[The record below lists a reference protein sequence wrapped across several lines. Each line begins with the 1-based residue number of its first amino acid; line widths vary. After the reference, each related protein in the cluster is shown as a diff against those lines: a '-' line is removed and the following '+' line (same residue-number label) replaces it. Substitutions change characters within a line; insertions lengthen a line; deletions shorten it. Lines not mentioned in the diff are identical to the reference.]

1 MSFSLTPGGPNMDAI
16 ALNNKGVQLLN
27 AEDFAGALGA
37 FEACL
42 RIKRAA
48 YPPPSIHVC
57 LSLSGLA
64 DAHLGLAAG
73 AKGTDAGRRA
83 LAAARGAAEEHL
95 ALATAL
101 KSPEQQRIAR
111 EVLADVAKAEG
122 GARPPRDPAADSL
135 QPTVFTSGG
144 GTVTSEPPT
153 RRCFADACAATED
166 LKVCTRCERVY
177 YCSVACQRA
186 SWPEHKPLCV
196 RPG

>member
-1 MSFSLTPGGPNMDAI
+1 
-16 ALNNKGVQLLN
+16 VQQLN
-27 AEDFAGALGA
+27 AKDFAGALA
-37 FEACL
+37 SFEQCL
-42 RIKRAA
+42 RLKRAA
-48 YPPPSIHVC
+48 YPSPSIHVC

-73 AKGTDAGRRA
+73 ARGTAAGARA
-83 LAAARGAAEEHL
+83 LAAARAAAEEHL

-111 EVLADVAKAEG
+111 EVLADVCKAEG
-122 GARPPRDPAADSL
+122 GARTLRDPADDSL
-135 QPTVFTSGG
+135 QPTVFVGGG

-153 RRCFADACAATED
+153 HRCYADACAVTAN
-166 LKVCTRCERVY
+166 LQVCTRCERVY

-186 SWPEHKPLCV
+186 SWPAHKPLCV